1 MDKRVKSKEQLNKS
15 DMNINTNSSKK
26 DFSKSILK
34 NISPSGL
41 GDKESEENFKENELW
56 NTQTFQI

>member
-1 MDKRVKSKEQLNKS
+1 MDRRVKSKEKLNKS
-15 DMNINTNSSKK
+15 EIDLNTNSSKK

-41 GDKESEENFKENELW
+41 GDKESEENFKDNELW
-56 NTQTFQI
+56 NTETFQL

>member
-1 MDKRVKSKEQLNKS
+1 MDKRVKSKENINKS
-15 DMNINTNSSKK
+15 EIDNNTHSSKK

-56 NTQTFQI
+56 NT

>member
-1 MDKRVKSKEQLNKS
+1 MDKRVKSKENVNKS
-15 DMNINTNSSKK
+15 EIEINTHSSKK

-41 GDKESEENFKENELW
+41 GDKESEENF
-56 NTQTFQI
+56 

>member
-1 MDKRVKSKEQLNKS
+1 MDKRVKSKEKLNKS
-15 DMNINTNSSKK
+15 EIDLKTNSSKK

-41 GDKESEENFKENELW
+41 GDKESEENFKDNELW
-56 NTQTFQI
+56 NTETFQL

>member
-1 MDKRVKSKEQLNKS
+1 MDKRVKSKEKLNKS
-15 DMNINTNSSKK
+15 EIDLNTNSSKK

-56 NTQTFQI
+56 NTETFQL

>member
-1 MDKRVKSKEQLNKS
+1 MDKRVKSKEKLNKS
-15 DMNINTNSSKK
+15 EIDLNTYSSKK

-41 GDKESEENFKENELW
+41 GDKESEENFKDNELW
-56 NTQTFQI
+56 NTETFQL

>member
-1 MDKRVKSKEQLNKS
+1 MDKRVKSKEKLNKS
-15 DMNINTNSSKK
+15 EIDLNTNSSKK

-41 GDKESEENFKENELW
+41 GDKESEENFKDNELW
-56 NTQTFQI
+56 NTETFQL

>member
-1 MDKRVKSKEQLNKS
+1 MDKRVKSKENKS
-15 DMNINTNSSKK
+15 EIDMNTNSSKK

-56 NTQTFQI
+56 NTETFQL

>member
-1 MDKRVKSKEQLNKS
+1 MDKRVKSKENVNKS
-15 DMNINTNSSKK
+15 EIDNNTHSSKK

-56 NTQTFQI
+56 NT